1 MTRPNSVVISTN
13 IIAPIKKMTTLQ
25 DQSENQTDLLL
36 DATSDLYVIGQMSFL
51 VALYEICL
59 GWNEIQTFLV
69 FSHFAWFEQFG
80 LLSNIFKPVALNPIV
95 Y

>member
-1 MTRPNSVVISTN
+1 MTRPNSGVINTN
-13 IIAPIKKMTTLQ
+13 TIALIKKMTTLQ
-25 DQSENQTDLLL
+25 DQSENQIDLLL
-36 DATSDLYVIGQMSFL
+36 DATSDLYVIGQMCFL
-51 VALYEICL
+51 VVLYEICRL
-59 GWNEIQTFLV
+59 KWNSNFLV

>member
-1 MTRPNSVVISTN
+1 MT
-13 IIAPIKKMTTLQ
+13 ALQ
-25 DQSENQTDLLL
+25 DQSENQIDLLL
-36 DATSDLYVIGQMSFL
+36 DATLDLYVIGQMCFL
-51 VALYEICL
+51 VVLYEIV